1 MFIHFRRIILAAFTL
16 SLAQLGNGHAGT
28 TGLDYALVDTLHFPG
43 PTRWDYLTFD
53 SKEHRL
59 FITRGERVDV
69 LDVKTKKIV
78 GSIPDTSG
86 VHGVALAPEL
96 SKGFISNGTA
106 NTVIV
111 FDFNTLKSL
120 ATVQVGTKPD
130 AIAYDAAT
138 QRVFSANAGSG
149 DITVINAKDGTVIAT
164 IMLDGQPEFAV
175 VDGKGRL
182 YVNLEDKAQLAVV
195 DTKNLKVIAH
205 YNLAQN
211 CESPTGLAIDTSLDR
226 LFAVCRSKVM
236 VVIDA
241 VTGKIK
247 DTLPIG
253 ASSDAAIFDPE
264 TKRVF
269 SSNGEG
275 SLTVVDA
282 SPPDHYQVV
291 QTVATMP
298 TARTMALDPLTHQL
312 YLAAAETNGF
322 DQPTAKH
329 PHPRPHIKPETF
341 MILTV
346 GQK

>member
-1 MFIHFRRIILAAFTL
+1 MFIHFRYIILAAFTL
-16 SLAQLGNGHAGT
+16 SLALLGSGLAGT
-28 TGLDYALVDTLHFPG
+28 TNPDYALVDTLHLPG

-53 SKEHRL
+53 SMEHRL

-69 LDVKTKKIV
+69 LDVKTKIIV
-78 GSIPDTSG
+78 GSIPNTSG
-86 VHGVALAPEL
+86 AHGVTLASEL
-96 SKGFISNGTA
+96 GKGFISNGKA
-106 NTVIV
+106 NTVTI
-111 FDFNTLKSL
+111 FDLTTLKSL
-120 ATVQVGTKPD
+120 TTVQVGTKPD
-130 AIAYDAAT
+130 AIAYDAVT
-138 QRVFSANAGSG
+138 QRVFAANAGGG
-149 DITVINAKDGTVIAT
+149 DMTVINAKDDTVIAT
-164 IMLDGQPEFAV
+164 VKLDGQPEFAV

-195 DTKNLKVIAH
+195 DTKKLKVIAH
-205 YNLAQN
+205 YDLAQS
-211 CESPTGLAIDTSLDR
+211 CESPSGLAIDTSLDH

-253 ASSDAAIFDPE
+253 ASSDGAIFDPE
-264 TKRVF
+264 SKRVF

-275 SLTVVDA
+275 TLTIVDA
-282 SPPDHYQVV
+282 SNPDHYQVV
-291 QTVATMP
+291 QTIATMP

-312 YLAAAETNGF
+312 YLAAAETDGV

-329 PHPRPHIKPETF
+329 PHPRPHIRPETF